1 MKNEIQ
7 TKYNVNKDMTNIL
20 IRSISAAIVILFSYG
35 SLSAQVVIRPDDRD
49 DYAKAINEQFNKGNW
64 EEGKKSLDAG
74 LAKYPKDSDLKMLA
88 GKYYH
93 HKKQYDKARYELNK
107 SLEQNPD
114 NVAAKQVLVNVEM
127 ESGRYSSA
135 ICYVNELLEVNP
147 YWRGLWRK
155 KIELYELQG
164 NIVEANR
171 LRKRLAQIYPED
183 SDLQNDFLYNTEIEA
198 NIKRKEGKIED
209 AIALSEALV
218 KEQPR
223 NADYQ
228 LTLINDFLKAGDKAS
243 ALAYTERGLSQFPG
257 NMDFVNKKVG
267 ILAEQ
272 KRYEELLAFLQE
284 QRRIRNSAELQRQY
298 SYYLQEAAQEAKGK
312 DPLSLYGKIL
322 DGSPGNEEAFNYV
335 FNALVANHDYDEAL
349 RVLNAHRRARG
360 NSKNLALKELMLYE
374 RMGNTGRVTTLTKE
388 LFAQYP
394 NDTDIRD
401 AYVKIKLNEAKSRM
415 AEEEYAK
422 AIADWHEVIRYG
434 DEDTKRAAQNSLF
447 NAYLLAGDYNNAL
460 GVLNEM
466 IEREPRNPDLLVKR
480 SDVYL
485 KQKRYQAAQSTY
497 EQVLNIVSEEQR
509 PQYLKGYADMNSVI
523 VKELNEQY
531 RYNEAKEYVEKWLE
545 YDPDNLQALKYAV
558 NLSYSTKKYDDM
570 REYAER
576 GAETYPDEMFFKI
589 KLAELSGAKPAN
601 YAETYE
607 TLHEELLE
615 SPYHKELI
623 GAFEQLSVDYS
634 KSLIKNKESAK
645 ALVILDTALRYAPDS
660 RELKYMKGVAF
671 EKLHQFDSAYYYQS
685 FYDPAPLELEEF
697 KQQLYYLSYK
707 GYKNEIGL
715 QHLRSRFGDDYSIST
730 ISGIEYTR
738 HEGRNAF
745 TGRANY
751 AGRMEGRGVQIQGEW
766 TREWNEKTRSMIN
779 AAWANRFFPLFAA
792 NASIYRDFNILDGI
806 EAELGIGYR
815 RLNLE
820 PIKVVYRD
828 TVVMEPQPRK
838 NLWNLV
844 LGATKELDPWRF
856 NVRLNNFLLD
866 GKWLFNLSGNARYNF
881 MSPRNYV
888 VAMGSIGSSPNVDMI
903 NYQGYG
909 GFHVLNTMVG
919 AGVGRMLTKT
929 ISLGVLGTWDNYRV
943 EHTLVENEFG
953 ELEVP
958 RAQEALKYRNLYT
971 IYLNLNVVF

>member
-1 MKNEIQ
+1 
-7 TKYNVNKDMTNIL
+7 MTNIF
-20 IRSISAAIVILFSYG
+20 IRSISAAILLLFSYG
-35 SLSAQVVIRPDDRD
+35 TLTAQVVVRPDDRD

-74 LAKYPKDSDLKMLA
+74 LAKYPKDSDLKMLS

-164 NIVEANR
+164 NVVEANR

-209 AIALSEALV
+209 AIALSESLV

-228 LTLINDFLKAGDKAS
+228 LTLINDFLKAGDKTS
-243 ALAYTERGLSQFPG
+243 ALAYTERGLSMFPG

-284 QRRIRNSAELQRQY
+284 QRRIRNTPELQRQY
-298 SYYLQEAAQEAKGK
+298 SYYLLEAAQEAKGK

-335 FNALVANHDYDEAL
+335 FNALVANQDYDEAL
-349 RVLNAHRRARG
+349 RVLNAHKRARG
-360 NSKNLALKELMLYE
+360 NTKNLALKELMLYE
-374 RMGNTGRVTTLTKE
+374 RMGNTGRATTLTKD

-394 NDTDIRD
+394 NDSDIRD
-401 AYVKIKLNEAKSRM
+401 AYVKVKLHEAKNEM
-415 AEEEYAK
+415 LEEEYAK

-447 NAYLLAGDYNNAL
+447 NAYMLSGDYNNAL

-485 KQKRYQAAQSTY
+485 KQKRYPMAQSTY
-497 EQVLNIVSEEQR
+497 EQVLVTVSEEQR
-509 PQYLKGYADMNSVI
+509 PQYLKGYADMSSII
-523 VKELNEQY
+523 VKDLSEQY

-558 NLSYSTKKYDDM
+558 NLSHVTKNYNDM

-576 GAETYPDEMFFKI
+576 GAEEYPDEMFFKI
-589 KLAELSGAKPAN
+589 KLAELNGAKPAH
-601 YAETYE
+601 YAETYK
-607 TLHEELLE
+607 TLHEELQE

-634 KSLIKNKESAK
+634 KSLIKNQESRK
-645 ALVILDTALRYAPDS
+645 ALVILDTALNYAPDS
-660 RELKYMKGVAF
+660 RELKYMKGVAY

-685 FYDPAPLELEEF
+685 FYDPSPLELEEF

-707 GYKNEIGL
+707 SYKNEIGL

-730 ISGIEYTR
+730 ISGVEYTR
-738 HEGRNAF
+738 HEGRNDF
-745 TGRANY
+745 TGRTNY
-751 AGRMEGRGVQIQGEW
+751 AGRRTGRGIQIQGEW
-766 TREWNEKTRSMIN
+766 SRAWDEKTRSMIN
-779 AAWANRFFPLFAA
+779 AAWANKFFPRIAV
-792 NASIYRDFNILDGI
+792 NASVYRDFNILDGI
-806 EAELGIGYR
+806 EAELGLGYR
-815 RLNLE
+815 RLNLD
-820 PIKVVYRD
+820 PDSSQSLWRLNSY
-828 TVVMEPQPRK
+828 K
-838 NLWNLV
+838 NLWSLV

-856 NVRLNNFLLD
+856 NVRLHNYLLD
-866 GKWLFNLSGNARYNF
+866 GGYLFNLSTNARYSF

-888 VAMGSIGSSPNVDMI
+888 VAMASVGNSPDVDMLD
-903 NYQGYG
+903 NLGYG
-909 GFHVLNTMVG
+909 ISFWRLNTMVG
-919 AGVGRMLTKT
+919 AGAGRMLTQT
-929 ISLGVLGTWDNYRV
+929 ISLSVFGTWNNYRV
-943 EHTLVENEFG
+943 DEYRDKLGN
-953 ELEVP
+953 P
-958 RAQEALKYRNLYT
+958 IPSMQDIKYRNLYT
-971 IYLNLNVVF
+971 LYVNLNVVF